1 MPEIV
6 GTFARTELWDERA
19 NCSSEARNSSR
30 RDLTEERLE
39 FAVRQFDWIEVG
51 RVFRQ
56 VAQRR
61 VRFLNRL
68 ANGGPHVDAAVIHH
82 DDVVAPERGNQAL
95 LDISEEH
102 LSSHG
107 TFDHHWAVILLRRKA
122 ATKVIVSHAPSGT
135 VPITLSPLRARPLTR
150 AKFVLTAVSSINTNR
165 AGSSI
170 PCSRIQRRRA
180 RATSARCR
188 SAACR
193 LFFKGDSVAIE
204 KTPERAT
211 AGSNPSLAQL
221 CDGLYQS
228 QVRLLGN
235 QIEYL
240 LRKLFQRR
248 NASSTRLRA
257 QRSCF
262 RASAAATLPLN
273 SRSP

>member
-1 MPEIV
+1 M
-6 GTFARTELWDERA
+6 
-19 NCSSEARNSSR
+19 
-30 RDLTEERLE
+30 
-39 FAVRQFDWIEVG
+39 
-51 RVFRQ
+51 
-56 VAQRR
+56 
-61 VRFLNRL
+61 
-68 ANGGPHVDAAVIHH
+68 
-82 DDVVAPERGNQAL
+82 APSTTIG
-95 LDISEEH
+95 
-102 LSSHG
+102 
-107 TFDHHWAVILLRRKA
+107 AVILLWRKA
-122 ATKVIVSHAPSGT
+122 ATKVIVFHAPSGT
-135 VPITLSPLRARPLTR
+135 VPITLSPLGARPLTR

-193 LFFKGDSVAIE
+193 LFFKGDPMAIE

-221 CDGLYQS
+221 CDGLHQR

-248 NASSTRLRA
+248 NASSARLRRCA
-257 QRSCF
+257 LAFVPALQPLYRRTYAHLETFSRLAPRC
-262 RASAAATLPLN
+262 AAFN
-273 SRSP
+273 SFDDAFSQITRIGLRHRSPPQPRINARRFAYP